1 MHAYD
6 ICAGQ
11 TGATLHLQQRQPVI
25 ISFTVVVLQLL
36 SCLLLRVV
44 CHDTVQYHDQIV
56 FRTLSNVADTQE
68 VKLQSWTVL
77 QHMHIDIC
85 P

>member
-1 MHAYD
+1 M
-6 ICAGQ
+6 
-11 TGATLHLQQRQPVI
+11 I
-25 ISFTVVVLQLL
+25 IA
-36 SCLLLRVV
+36 
-44 CHDTVQYHDQIV
+44 VQYHDQVV
-56 FRTLSNVADTQE
+56 FRTLANVADTQE